1 MANSA
6 QHFCFIAAIEYPMNT
21 IMAENRSNVGVHSN
35 ISISKPNNI
44 VSIFLLNHK
53 YAISINTTMNNGINN
68 TYLLI
73 CNQIN
78 INN

>member
-21 IMAENRSNVGVHSN
+21 ILADNRSPIGVHSK

-44 VSIFLLNHK
+44 VSKFLSNHK

-68 TYLLI
+68 TYNF
-73 CNQIN
+73 C
-78 INN
+78 